1 MMKAVYDNLLL
12 DKPKNSFTIGIED
25 DVTFTS
31 LPYEEI
37 DTSGRNMV
45 SCKLWGVGGDGTV
58 GANKNSVKI
67 IGEATDK
74 YTQAYFY
81 YDAKKSGG
89 VTQSH
94 LRFSDEP
101 IHATY
106 LVQSADF
113 VAVHNAAYLE
123 KFDVCRELKQGGTF
137 LLNCRWSADQLEEK
151 LPASLKHQ
159 LAEKNARFYIIDA
172 SDIALKLGLGSRTNT
187 VLQAAFFQL
196 ADIISMDVA
205 VKAMKDAISKTYL
218 VKAGQK
224 VVDMNC
230 AAVDEGV
237 RALHKVEI
245 PESWKGAKNAAV
257 AESKPAD
264 FLHDLIEPM
273 NRLEG
278 DKLPVSLFQKYG
290 TVDGTWPSGT
300 SVYDKRTDAVLLPRW
315 DAAKCVQCNQCSLVC
330 PHAAIRAF
338 LLTDE
343 EKAAAP
349 ASFETVQARGA
360 GLDKYQYRIQVSPY
374 DCLGCG
380 QCVTSCLAKDTALT
394 MVSAETMM
402 ADRSNW
408 DYAVDHVS
416 IKEDAVNKKNI
427 KGLQFARHYYQFP
440 PACAGCGETAYVKM
454 VTQLFGDHMYIANA
468 SGCTAA
474 HGGCLPS
481 TPYCKDER
489 GFGAPWEQSLFE
501 DTAEFAFG
509 FLSAHDTINAELESA
524 VKKLLEAGIAADACR
539 AYLDSKDDA
548 QASRAAADRLLA
560 ALCTVEKSGEH
571 EATVNCILQNPEFLS
586 KKSVWAFG
594 GDGWAY
600 DIGFGGLD
608 HVLAANKDINMLV
621 MDTEVY
627 SNTGGQA
634 SKATNMGATAQ
645 FAAAGK
651 RTKKKDLGRMLMSY
665 SYIYV
670 AQVAMGADPAQTL
683 RAIREAESYP
693 GPSVVI
699 AYAPCTAHGIPG
711 GMSHAQQEMKR
722 AVESGYWNLYRYD
735 PRLAAEG
742 RNPFQLDSKAPT
754 GSYVDFVKGER
765 RFAAMAA
772 KFPEEAEKLFQHA
785 QNDARERYETYAAMS
800 GQK

>member
-1 MMKAVYDNLLL
+1 M
-12 DKPKNSFTIGIED
+12 
-25 DVTFTS
+25 
-31 LPYEEI
+31 
-37 DTSGRNMV
+37 
-45 SCKLWGVGGDGTV
+45 
-58 GANKNSVKI
+58 
-67 IGEATDK
+67 
-74 YTQAYFY
+74 
-81 YDAKKSGG
+81 
-89 VTQSH
+89 
-94 LRFSDEP
+94 
-101 IHATY
+101 
-106 LVQSADF
+106 
-113 VAVHNAAYLE
+113 
-123 KFDVCRELKQGGTF
+123 
-137 LLNCRWSADQLEEK
+137 
-151 LPASLKHQ
+151 AS
-159 LAEKNARFYIIDA
+159 
-172 SDIALKLGLGSRTNT
+172 
-187 VLQAAFFQL
+187 
-196 ADIISMDVA
+196 
-205 VKAMKDAISKTYL
+205 
-218 VKAGQK
+218 
-224 VVDMNC
+224 
-230 AAVDEGV
+230 
-237 RALHKVEI
+237 
-245 PESWKGAKNAAV
+245 
-257 AESKPAD
+257 
-264 FLHDLIEPM
+264 
-273 NRLEG
+273 
-278 DKLPVSLFQKYG
+278 
-290 TVDGTWPSGT
+290 
-300 SVYDKRTDAVLLPRW
+300 
-315 DAAKCVQCNQCSLVC
+315 
-330 PHAAIRAF
+330 
-338 LLTDE
+338 
-343 EKAAAP
+343 
-349 ASFETVQARGA
+349 
-360 GLDKYQYRIQVSPY
+360 
-374 DCLGCG
+374 
-380 QCVTSCLAKDTALT
+380 
-394 MVSAETMM
+394 
-402 ADRSNW
+402 
-408 DYAVDHVS
+408 
-416 IKEDAVNKKNI
+416 
-427 KGLQFARHYYQFP
+427 
-440 PACAGCGETAYVKM
+440 
-454 VTQLFGDHMYIANA
+454 
-468 SGCTAA
+468 
-474 HGGCLPS
+474 
-481 TPYCKDER
+481 
-489 GFGAPWEQSLFE
+489 EQSLVE

-665 SYIYV
+665 GYIYV